1 MKFQLRPYA
10 SADKASVLELHAS
23 SHEEVEVSTPPDYF
37 ADLDRIDEVYLPD
50 GAFLVAIVEER
61 IVGMVGLLRLSS
73 DSAEIKRM
81 RVRPEYQRQGIAKA
95 LLCELEESARRMRI
109 RHLHL
114 STLAIQEKAQRL
126 YEARGYRLTRRG
138 EADGHSVIF
147 YRKDLATERR

>member
-1 MKFQLRPYA
+1 MISYPMKFQLRPYA

-81 RVRPEYQRQGIAKA
+81 RVRPEYQRQGIAKGSSRQGCNPA
-95 LLCELEESARRMRI
+95 GESPA
-109 RHLHL
+109 
-114 STLAIQEKAQRL
+114 
-126 YEARGYRLTRRG
+126 
-138 EADGHSVIF
+138 V
-147 YRKDLATERR
+147 